1 MSIMNSALQIRFAGA
16 WLACFVLLIA
26 GGCRKVGTSVDPG
39 PPQNRDA
46 CALLTRQEI
55 EAVVGSPVKDTKPS
69 ENADGTFRVT
79 QCFYTAE
86 TFSKSVS
93 LSLTETDP
101 HSSTKRSPK
110 EYWKQTFGRFEGK
123 KEEQEGD
130 EEKRKSLQ
138 ENEEEQAIPPKKID
152 GVGDVAYW
160 TANRVGGAL
169 YVLKNDAFIRLSIG
183 GADTEQVKMEKCK
196 KLAQKALGRL

>member
-1 MSIMNSALQIRFAGA
+1 MSIMNSPFQIRFAGA
-16 WLACFVLLIA
+16 LLACFVLFIG
-26 GGCRKVGTSVDPG
+26 GGCRKVGTSTDQG
-39 PPQNRDA
+39 PSRDRGA
-46 CALLTRQEI
+46 CALLTPSEI
-55 EAVVGSPVKDTKPS
+55 EAVVGSPIKDTKPS
-69 ENADGTFRVT
+69 EHADGTFRVT

-93 LSLTETDP
+93 LSLTEPDP
-101 HSSTKRSPK
+101 RSSTKRSPK

-123 KEEQEGD
+123 KEEEEGD
-130 EEKRKSLQ
+130 AEKRKSLQ
-138 ENEEEQAIPPKKID
+138 EKEEEPAVPPKKID

-160 TANRVGGAL
+160 TATRVGGSL

-196 KLAQKALGRL
+196 KLAQEALGRL